1 MIFKPMK
8 PEEVRRLIEG
18 HKDIVTPAVTE
29 VINFVRHLSCPSC
42 GGDVIEVVNSR
53 TPFKEGSIVPNFLG
67 ECISC
72 KVQFE
77 PYTRIQVSMPNN
89 NR

>member
-8 PEEVRRLIEG
+8 PEDVRRAIEG
-18 HKDIVTPAVTE
+18 HKDIITPAITE
-29 VINFVRHLSCPSC
+29 VRRFIRGLSCISC
-42 GGDVIEVVNSR
+42 GGDVIEIVNSKVLF
-53 TPFKEGSIVPNFLG
+53 TEGNILPNFLA

-77 PYTRIQVSMPNN
+77 PYTRIQVAMPSK
-89 NR
+89 

>member
-8 PEEVRRLIEG
+8 PEDIKRLIEG
-18 HKDIVTPAVTE
+18 HKDIITPAVAE
-29 VINFVRHLSCPSC
+29 VRNFIRKLSCPSC

-53 TPFKEGSIVPNFLG
+53 TPFKEGNIVPNFLG
-67 ECISC
+67 ECTLC

-77 PYTRIQVSMPNN
+77 PYTRIQISMPHMK
-89 NR
+89 